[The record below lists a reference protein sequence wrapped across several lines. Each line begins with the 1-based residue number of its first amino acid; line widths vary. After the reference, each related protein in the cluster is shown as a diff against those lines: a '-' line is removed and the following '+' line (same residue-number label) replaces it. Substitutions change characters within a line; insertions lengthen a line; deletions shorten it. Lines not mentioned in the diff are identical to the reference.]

1 MNVISQ
7 LWSKLRPVAEIGH
20 FDWRGKHGEFSE
32 SFFSPGM
39 GRALAEVEGVE
50 PLIALDI
57 VPFWG
62 FKPA

>member
-1 MNVISQ
+1 M
-7 LWSKLRPVAEIGH
+7 AEIGH

-50 PLIALDI
+50 PLEALDI
-57 VPFWG
+57 VPFLG
-62 FKPA
+62 FKTGLDML